1 MEIKCVHAKKR
12 SYRAFTKNP
21 FNQTLNTLSFDHTV
35 TWAVYKQFFIKLFHI
50 GVENSVNIRE
60 TLTHLY
66 QLAFAAIA

>member
-35 TWAVYKQFFIKLFHI
+35 TWAVYK
-50 GVENSVNIRE
+50 
-60 TLTHLY
+60 
-66 QLAFAAIA
+66 